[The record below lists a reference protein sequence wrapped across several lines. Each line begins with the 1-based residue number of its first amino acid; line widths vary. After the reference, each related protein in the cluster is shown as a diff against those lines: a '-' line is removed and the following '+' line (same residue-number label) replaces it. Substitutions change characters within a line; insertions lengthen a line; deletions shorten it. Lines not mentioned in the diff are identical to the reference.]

1 MRFVLG
7 HDKRNISDED
17 LLGDLGK
24 VASALGKISLTEREY
39 EEKGQYG
46 VTTVIRRFGGWSKA
60 MQKAGLQKMRASNIT
75 KEELFE
81 NIETV
86 WMKLGR
92 QPSYA
97 EMRKPLS
104 AFHAASYE
112 RKFGSW
118 RKALEEFVLFVGSED
133 RPETLTARDPQ
144 KQSISRNS
152 RTVSLRLRFLVMRR
166 DNFKCKVC
174 GKSPATDPMITLE
187 VDHLVPWSAGGE
199 TVEDNLQTLCVLC
212 NQGKSNLSME
222 TTL

>member
-17 LLGDLGK
+17 ILGDLSK
-24 VASALGKISLTEREY
+24 VASALGKITLTEREY
-39 EEKGQYG
+39 NEKGRYG

-60 MQKAGLQKMRASNIT
+60 MKKAGLQKTRASNIS

-97 EMRKPLS
+97 EMQKPLS
-104 AFHAASYE
+104 VFHVASYE

-118 RKALEEFVLFVGSED
+118 RKALEEFVQFIGSED
-133 RPETLTARDPQ
+133 QPENLTALDLH
-144 KQSISRNS
+144 KQSNSSHS
-152 RTVSLRLRFLVMRR
+152 RTINLRLRFRVMRR

-174 GKSPATDPMITLE
+174 GKSPAIDSITTLE
-187 VDHLVPWSAGGE
+187 VDHVVPWSEGGR
-199 TVEDNLQTLCVLC
+199 TVDDNLQTLCSLC
-212 NQGKSNLSME
+212 NQGKSNLSMK